1 VLTAT
6 GGGLIST
13 IVTDNGTSSLTIGV
27 QPYPSTLY
35 YIRGTYT
42 GQPTISTVSS
52 IAMPSP
58 ITSILLDQ
66 MTPYSTDLASS
77 WTAAPS
83 TAVTVR
89 YYSTTS
95 STIPATRSQVGT
107 PQSAAANVSTN
118 SLSPAIAPLTGV
130 FYYVGVTPALGPE
143 VLSLAVEP
151 VVTYPSTLN
160 GSIQFTGGYL
170 SLTSNWT
177 LPIYGDPFTIEM
189 FISTTKPL
197 ATSPKTN
204 ILTYWGNPDNY
215 DAFNSFE
222 IQKTTGND
230 YYLVSLANQRPTGNL
245 SALVPTVVDGGWH
258 HIVAQGSNS
267 NYSLYY
273 DGKFAGSRD
282 VGFYSTFSTFNNFTV
297 GGYGST
303 TAYNGFIASLRIVN
317 GINVYSGTNTN
328 AANFTVPTQPLTKT
342 QGSAVNILAITGIN
356 QNTEPQYSSFPV
368 GSMSINAGGGKR
380 YIKTLNATPTL
391 GTGDW
396 TYETF
401 IYLTDNNDQQLIAAI
416 NDNGEANIYS
426 QLRIQRNRSNDSN
439 FIQLLSMPTPNSGW
453 GTSNSFNE
461 AVGPALNL
469 NTWYHLAAVRYGNTI
484 TWYNNG
490 VSSFSFTTSTTGYV
504 LPSPSYTTLG
514 GSYGNQDFNY
524 TGAMANMRLTIG
536 TAVYIGNFTPPATN
550 LTVQANTTFLLL
562 NSGPNS
568 LLTDATGNYPFRSSP
583 DAVLT
588 YNGLFPPVHFSTNN
602 NYTSLLLDT
611 YYNTPYADKSS
622 NAFTMATNGSSAP
635 SPANPFGPTIYP
647 LRVPDAPT
655 NVVGTPG
662 SAQVVVTWSLPL
674 SNGGALITSYTITAV
689 GGGSQTVSGASVTS
703 YTFTGLTN
711 GTAYTFTVYATNSVG
726 NSPVSTAS
734 SAVTPRAVANAP
746 TALVA
751 THGNTTASIAFTPG
765 STNGGTLSNYKYST
779 DGGTNFTAFAP
790 AQTSSPVSITG
801 LTNGTTYSVK
811 LKAVTE
817 VGDGAA
823 SAAVSV
829 TPSTVPGAPTSVAG
843 THGNASV
850 ALTWS
855 APSSTGGAAIDYYS
869 AYYSTDGTNY
879 TTFGTTFSSTSGT
892 VTGLT
897 NGTSYT
903 FKITAHN
910 LNGNSALSIASSSV
924 TPSTTPAAPT
934 DLQGTF
940 GDAQVALT
948 WTAPSNTGGAAISSY
963 TVAYTTDNV
972 VSTLFSPSFAT
983 TSGTVTGLTNGVSTF
998 FFVYGTNLNG
1008 NSPYSA
1014 ETSSFVPLMTWNSAM
1029 KGTDVVVSSDGTQL
1043 SQQFGYCQ
1051 SALGKHLVTSG
1062 EKVVYSVEIKNVGPS
1077 QTMTLGWGTSSMHYN
1092 GNVNAYDGYPGT
1104 DDQSVGVN
1112 FYGDFFYNGTVQQS
1126 GLPLYSTIGDRVD
1139 VALHDGIGW
1148 WIRVN
1153 NGDWNNDP
1161 TANPVTDTGGLF
1173 ISSLTNLY
1181 PAGNP
1186 AGGGR
1191 ADGALQ
1197 LISRPSSNI
1206 PSGYTFL

>member
-1 VLTAT
+1 
-6 GGGLIST
+6 
-13 IVTDNGTSSLTIGV
+13 
-27 QPYPSTLY
+27 
-35 YIRGTYT
+35 
-42 GQPTISTVSS
+42 
-52 IAMPSP
+52 
-58 ITSILLDQ
+58 
-66 MTPYSTDLASS
+66 
-77 WTAAPS
+77 
-83 TAVTVR
+83 
-89 YYSTTS
+89 
-95 STIPATRSQVGT
+95 
-107 PQSAAANVSTN
+107 
-118 SLSPAIAPLTGV
+118 
-130 FYYVGVTPALGPE
+130 
-143 VLSLAVEP
+143 VEP
-151 VVTYPSTLN
+151 INPNGPTVVN

-189 FISTTKPL
+189 FISSTTPL
-197 ATSPKTN
+197 ATNPNTN
-204 ILTYWGNPDNY
+204 NLTHWGDPDNY
-215 DAFNSFE
+215 NALNSFE
-222 IQKTTGND
+222 IQKTSGND
-230 YYLVSLANQRPTGNL
+230 YYLVSLANQRPTGNI
-245 SALVPTVVDGGWH
+245 SALIPTVADGGWH
-258 HIVAQGSNS
+258 HLVAQGLNS
-267 NYSLYY
+267 SYSLYY

-282 VGFYSTFSTFNNFTV
+282 VGNYSTLSTFNNFTV

-303 TAYNGFIASLRIVN
+303 TAFNGYIASLRIVD
-317 GINVYSGTNTN
+317 GINVYSGLSTSI
-328 AANFTVPTQPLTKT
+328 ANFTVPTQPLTAV
-342 QGSAVNILAITGIN
+342 QGSGTNIKAITGVN
-356 QNTEPQYSSFPV
+356 NNTTSPLYSFPTGALYITQGASGDNYIYPTATLSSF
-368 GSMSINAGGGKR
+368 GSS
-380 YIKTLNATPTL
+380 
-391 GTGDW
+391 DW
-396 TYETF
+396 TYESWF
-401 IYLTDNNDQQLIAAI
+401 KFSRTDNNQVLAYI
-416 NDNGEANIYS
+416 NGDGGGGGFSYA
-426 QLRIQRNRSNDSN
+426 QLRIQMNNTGGSNH
-439 FIQLLSMPTPNSGW
+439 ILLQTQPILGSGW
-453 GTSNSFNE
+453 NGPGAFQKD
-461 AVGPALNL
+461 VGPALST
-469 NTWYHLAAVRYGNTI
+469 NTWYHMAVVRRGNNLTY
-484 TWYNNG
+484 YNNG
-490 VSSFSFTTSTTGYV
+490 ISTFTSTVTQTYQQT
-504 LPSPSYTTLG
+504 SNIYTSLYGMLSNG
-514 GSYGNQDFNY
+514 GGFKYYGDQ
-524 TGAMANMRLTIG
+524 TNMRLVIG
-536 TAVYIGNFTPPATN
+536 SAVYTGNFTPPSAN
-550 LTVQANTTFLLL
+550 LTVITSTSFLL
-562 NSGPNS
+562 NTASAAS
-568 LLTDATGNYPFRSSP
+568 LLTEASGKYTFQPSFYAQSGTNANFDAGPFFLP
-583 DAVLT
+583 NAPT
-588 YNGLFPPVHFSTNN
+588 HISTNN
-602 NYTSLLLDT
+602 NYTALLLDT
-611 YYNTPYADKSS
+611 FYDTPFADGSS
-622 NAFTMATNGSSAP
+622 NAFSLTSNGSLTP
-635 SPANPFGPTIYP
+635 SRVNPFGAPVYPT
-647 LRVPDAPT
+647 RVPDVPT

-662 SAQVVVTWSLPL
+662 NGQVVVTWSIPL
-674 SNGGALITSYTITAV
+674 SNGGKVITSYTITAV
-689 GGGSQTVSGASVTS
+689 GGTSHTVNGAAVST

-711 GTAYTFTVYATNSVG
+711 GTSYQFTVYATNGNG
-726 NSPVSTAS
+726 NSPTSAAS
-734 SAVTPRAVANAP
+734 SAVTPAAPASAP

-779 DGGTNFTAFAP
+779 DGGTNFTAFSP

-811 LKAVTE
+811 LKAVTQ
-817 VGDGAA
+817 VGDGTA

-829 TPSTVPGAPTSVAG
+829 TPSTVPGAPTSVTG

-855 APSSTGGAAIDYYS
+855 APSSTGGAAIDYYT
-869 AYYSTDGTNY
+869 AYYSTDGSTY
-879 TTFGTTFSSTSGT
+879 TAFGSTFSSTSGT

-897 NGTSYT
+897 NGLSYT
-903 FKITAHN
+903 FKVSAHN
-910 LNGNSALSIASSSV
+910 TNGNSALSAASSAV

-934 DLQGTF
+934 NLQGTF